1 MKGNG
6 FDRLRSAAIMG
17 VMGLGSLAGGTAR
30 AAVTNLPLALT
41 ITAGTRTYKWGTSPS
56 TNTAGLTTSGIGNL
70 TWCFNPAVVGSYV
83 SSTGFCVAEG
93 EMTVGVNNQGDW
105 IDAAFGVAVEGV
117 LFANPDGTV
126 DLTRDTVTTDTAA
139 VSGVNVKVE
148 MAFSQGRP
156 GVVRVLYSFTNAT
169 ASPVT
174 KSIAIGGNLGS
185 DNNTTAQ
192 WSADGDATIEA
203 TDGWYISSDNIV
215 VGGDTGTDPIFTL
228 ARFETGADLIPVA
241 TSIAGTTDGIG
252 NKDDFAE
259 TFELD
264 IPANSTRR
272 ILIFAE
278 MSRTLT
284 EAKAS
289 AASFSTAATM
299 SSEGLFGGLSN
310 TERAEVVNFDVPA
323 GGGGGGSL
331 DPASLM
337 TLSGVLA
344 LIGLRRRRK
353 TAS

>member
-41 ITAGTRTYKWGTSPS
+41 ITSGTRTYKWGTSPS
-56 TNTAGLTTSGIGNL
+56 TNTAGETTSGIGNL
-70 TWCFNPAVVGSYV
+70 TWCRNPAVTASYV
-83 SSTGFCVAEG
+83 SSTGFCLAEA
-93 EMTVGVNNQGDW
+93 EMTVGTDNQSDW
-105 IDAAFGVAVEGV
+105 IDSAFGVAVDGV
-117 LFANPDGTV
+117 MFANPDGTV
-126 DLTRDTVTTDTAA
+126 DLTGDTVTTDTAA
-139 VSGVNVKVE
+139 VSGVDAKVE
-148 MAFSQGRP
+148 MAFSVGRP
-156 GVVRVLYSFTNAT
+156 GVLRVLYSFTNDT

-185 DNNTTAQ
+185 DGSTTAQ

-203 TDGWYISSDNIV
+203 TDGWYISSDNV
-215 VGGDTGTDPIFTL
+215 MVGGDTGSDPIFTL
-228 ARFETGADLIPVA
+228 ARFETGADVIPV
-241 TSIAGTTDGIG
+241 GVVPGG
-252 NKDDFAE
+252 GDDNFSE
-259 TFELD
+259 IFDLD

-278 MSRTLT
+278 MSQTLT

-289 AASFSTAATM
+289 AASFNTAAAM
-299 SSEGLFGGLSN
+299 SGEGLFSGLSN
-310 TERAEVVNFDVPA
+310 TERAEVVNFNVPA
-323 GGGGGGSL
+323 KSGGGGSL

-337 TLSGVLA
+337 TLGGLLA

-353 TAS
+353 TEN